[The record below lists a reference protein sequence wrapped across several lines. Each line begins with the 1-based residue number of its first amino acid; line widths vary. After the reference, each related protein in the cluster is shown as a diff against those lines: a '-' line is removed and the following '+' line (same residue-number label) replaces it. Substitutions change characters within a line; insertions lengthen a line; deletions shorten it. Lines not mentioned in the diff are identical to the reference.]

1 MIKTI
6 SANIDVSLMVDG
18 SGLNLY
24 LGDNDTPSIIYSHM
38 DLVERFLEGIVSD
51 EDGKVYE
58 ELSYELD
65 DVIGNFRMCLAM
77 LEDAK
82 R

>member
-1 MIKTI
+1 MIKSI

-24 LGDNDTPSIIYSHM
+24 LDENDTPSIIYSQM
-38 DLVERFLEGIVSD
+38 DLVEQFLEGVVCD
-51 EDGKVYE
+51 KDGKVYE

-65 DVIGNFRMCLAM
+65 DVIANFKLCLSM